1 MKGLEVLVFG
11 LVQFLWSQGLKI
23 GIGAR
28 QAFRTI
34 DGGRPTQHFLGPRD
48 IGAALLRVVFGQLP
62 VDNFLFRTSQ
72 RDDLFREIADGDF
85 VRVADVDWTGFV
97 RKVQPVNA
105 FYEVIDITETAG
117 LAAVAEDGEV
127 FTASAWPMNAGSTR
141 PSFKRMRGP

>member
-1 MKGLEVLVFG
+1 MFG

-72 RDDLFREIADGDF
+72 RDDLFREIADGDL
-85 VRVADVDWTGFV
+85 VRVADVDRRV
-97 RKVQPVNA
+97 SSEKCSR
-105 FYEVIDITETAG
+105 
-117 LAAVAEDGEV
+117 
-127 FTASAWPMNAGSTR
+127 
-141 PSFKRMRGP
+141 